1 MYNIKKHIRW
11 KKVAEILGIMLV
23 GSFIT
28 IAIMS
33 FVVRHAINKYVEENR
48 DEYYNHRVKEIKKQ
62 LKEIEK

>member
-1 MYNIKKHIRW
+1 MT
-11 KKVAEILGIMLV
+11 EILGIMLV

-28 IAIMS
+28 MVIMS

-48 DEYYNHRVKEIKKQ
+48 DEYYNHKVKEIEKQ